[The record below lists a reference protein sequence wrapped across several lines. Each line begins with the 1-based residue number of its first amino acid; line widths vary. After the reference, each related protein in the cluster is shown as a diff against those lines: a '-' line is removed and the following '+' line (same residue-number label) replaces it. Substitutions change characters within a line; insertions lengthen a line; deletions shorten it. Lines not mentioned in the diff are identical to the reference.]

1 MWNQKK
7 EMEEM
12 TKRSSKTKCC
22 IFAWLCELYQMRD
35 LCCRLRKMCKLIS
48 HEHVKISQS
57 HTKWSGK
64 LLLLLLL
71 HWFRTTMWNWF
82 SSCEMVI
89 LLINSKLLNGEGPR
103 RPFKWCQ
110 VSTWPWQ
117 INRNLNFS
125 LKSLLTLLI
134 VDFSRNSFSQ

>member
-22 IFAWLCELYQMRD
+22 IFAWSCENFAWLCELDQRRD
-35 LCCRLRKMCKLIS
+35 FCCRLRKMCKLIL
-48 HEHVKISQS
+48 HEHAKISQS
-57 HTKWSGK
+57 HTKWSK
-64 LLLLLLL
+64 KLLLLL
-71 HWFRTTMWNWF
+71 HWFCTTMWNWF
-82 SSCEMVI
+82 SSCETVI
-89 LLINSKLLNGEGPR
+89 LLLNFRLLNGESPE

-110 VSTWPWQ
+110 VSTWPWH
-117 INRNLNFS
+117 INRNLNLS

-134 VDFSRNSFSQ
+134 VDFF